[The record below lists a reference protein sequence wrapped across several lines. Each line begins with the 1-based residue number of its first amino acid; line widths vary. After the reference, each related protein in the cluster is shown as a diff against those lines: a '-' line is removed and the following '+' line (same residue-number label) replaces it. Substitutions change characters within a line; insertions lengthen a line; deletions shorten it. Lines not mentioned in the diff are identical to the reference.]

1 MRHSSERILTT
12 HVGSLPRP
20 DDMLEILSAKMKG
33 RSVDQHAFEAR
44 LPEAVSETVRR
55 QADVGLD
62 VVNDGEVGK
71 PSFILYVD
79 ERISGFELKEVPE
92 SDVDKTSHYLAGSR
106 EFLAFPEYYQPEV
119 AVRRPQAGERPLQP
133 VCTGPIKYKGHEQLK
148 RDIKNLKQAL
158 NLVKVEEAFI
168 PAISPNQIAYRR
180 PNEYY
185 RTGEEYE
192 VAIADA
198 LHEEYKGIIDSGFL
212 LQVDDPQLLTHY
224 MRRPELSLEQ
234 YRSWAEKHVELLN
247 HTLRDLPRDRIRFHS
262 CYSVAFGPRVHDL
275 EFKNVIDLVAKIHAG
290 AHSFEASNPRHEHE
304 WKLWEGVK
312 LPEETLLIPGVVTQ
326 STATVEHPELVA
338 QRIERFA
345 GIVGRERVI
354 GGVDCGFASIARFA
368 DMPNSV
374 IWAKLQALTEGAR
387 VASRRL
393 WGRG

>member
-1 MRHSSERILTT
+1 M
-12 HVGSLPRP
+12 
-20 DDMLEILSAKMKG
+20 
-33 RSVDQHAFEAR
+33 
-44 LPEAVSETVRR
+44 
-55 QADVGLD
+55 
-62 VVNDGEVGK
+62 
-71 PSFILYVD
+71 
-79 ERISGFELKEVPE
+79 
-92 SDVDKTSHYLAGSR
+92 
-106 EFLAFPEYYQPEV
+106 
-119 AVRRPQAGERPLQP
+119 
-133 VCTGPIKYKGHEQLK
+133 
-148 RDIKNLKQAL
+148 
-158 NLVKVEEAFI
+158 
-168 PAISPNQIAYRR
+168 
-180 PNEYY
+180 
-185 RTGEEYE
+185 
-192 VAIADA
+192 
-198 LHEEYKGIIDSGFL
+198 
-212 LQVDDPQLLTHY
+212 QVDDPQLLTHY